1 MLLEKGSVHKFP
13 NPGQE
18 LRKIRNQLALEKEI
32 LEKVDKE
39 ELVILDLATLADVP
53 CTCESYTLKPS
64 KEWAAGSASIT
75 PRLASQEKIAH
86 SPVCNAVLE
95 YKAKKCKSAGS
106 SSSCS
111 LNSLCNSLSSVE
123 SDEYYGDLSEFFDPL
138 KANRG
143 CFEVFK
149 VDLAIVKATGEK
161 NQYSSLAEFL
171 RPAGLAGTAGSVVNL
186 CVNPNGTTICVEKTV
201 VERFHKL
208 VWDFVNY
215 PNIDTLLSRIREH
228 KITPYKLVQMF
239 GRQTSFKPELK
250 TVTWAQ
256 FERVF
261 PDWSY
266 PSFDTGSLT
275 SSTATWYYATH
286 PNYGHGRVYPRMNPL
301 ALVQKLET

>member
-1 MLLEKGSVHKFP
+1 MHKFP

-18 LRKIRNQLALEKEI
+18 LRKIRNQLAQEKEI
-32 LEKVDKE
+32 LEKVKKE
-39 ELVILDLATLADVP
+39 ELVILDLATPADVP
-53 CTCESYTLKPS
+53 CTCESFTLKPP
-64 KEWAAGSASIT
+64 KEWAAGSASTT
-75 PRLASQEKIAH
+75 PRLASPQKKTAH
-86 SPVCNAVLE
+86 SPVCNAVME
-95 YKAKKCKSAGS
+95 YKAKQCKSAGS

-123 SDEYYGDLSEFFDPL
+123 SDDDYGDLSEFFDPL

-143 CFEVFK
+143 CFEVFR

-161 NQYSSLAEFL
+161 HQYSSLADFL
-171 RPAGLAGTAGSVVNL
+171 RPAGLTGAAGSVVNL
-186 CVNPNGTTICVEKTV
+186 CINSDGTTICVEKTV
-201 VERFHKL
+201 VERFHRL

-215 PNIDTLLSRIREH
+215 PDVDTLLSRIREH

-239 GRQTSFKPELK
+239 GRHTSFRPELK
-250 TVTWAQ
+250 LASWAQ

-286 PNYGHGRVYPRMNPL
+286 PDYGHGRVYPRMKPFT
-301 ALVQKLET
+301 LVQKTET